1 MSLFP
6 SPFPTT
12 TFQPFYPKLAME
24 PPPLQVTPIRP
35 KPIGVP
41 KWHRSCPTLQ
51 PSATPPSSSHQ
62 ALTPSRAWHRDN
74 PPQGLSPP
82 GDNPPWVLPKHLLWG
97 PPRQNHTGHT
107 HDPKSHLEGRPAGL
121 AASQPTTALHK
132 HTTKNKETH
141 PKSEMPSSFLTPH
154 ALGSCYQPRGPW
166 LVSSRKT
173 QWD

>member
-24 PPPLQVTPIRP
+24 PPPLQVTSIRP

-74 PPQGLSPP
+74 PPPRDYLPSGTIPHGCYPSTCCGVPPDKTTRGTLMTPKAILREGQQGL
-82 GDNPPWVLPKHLLWG
+82 LLANLLQHCTNTQQKTKK
-97 PPRQNHTGHT
+97 PTPNLKCRPHS
-107 HDPKSHLEGRPAGL
+107 SHP
-121 AASQPTTALHK
+121 
-132 HTTKNKETH
+132 
-141 PKSEMPSSFLTPH
+141 MPSAAATNPE
-154 ALGSCYQPRGPW
+154 APGW
-166 LVSSRKT
+166 
-173 QWD
+173 